1 MMQFMSVIGLQKCFI
16 GKTLETLESP
26 YKEALRNLV
35 DVSFR
40 QGGLGDFD
48 LAIVM
53 QDSGLSVSQAT
64 INRHRRNVCG
74 CRRVK

>member
-1 MMQFMSVIGLQKCFI
+1 MSVTGLQKCFI
-16 GKTLETLESP
+16 GKTLESLESP
-26 YKEALRNLV
+26 HREALQELV
-35 DVSFR
+35 DVKFVD
-40 QGGLGDFD
+40 GGLGDFD